1 MTRHR
6 WVMISR
12 IFGSAGL
19 SGVMLA
25 TGVQAESAPAPE
37 RLLHRRDG
45 APPLVVERVAATA
58 DGVQATVVSSG
69 LAREQLVEWDRIAGI
84 DPGPRGVLE
93 AGVETGIENGTMLWR
108 GRTRLERGD
117 ARLARAAFE
126 AALEASFDSPASFRS
141 GTARIALEG
150 MTRSS
155 IAMGESS
162 RVLGEATLFTELEA
176 SGESPSR
183 FGQFGGL
190 IDAETGL
197 LTAVPPVGGSED
209 RSRMLE
215 WFRRVPTADS
225 AQAARRDLLS
235 RLMARRGPPE
245 ERPATL
251 GAGDRLLYRL
261 TELDGDDSGTR
272 ERARRQLLEGIRDF
286 PRWKASWVRFFVG
299 RAALERDTDPE
310 RRMRGVLD
318 LVHVLAFESA
328 APPVLRRESLR
339 LAVTALRELGREES
353 AAILESILFAEH
365 PDGLLPETTP

>member
-1 MTRHR
+1 
-6 WVMISR
+6 MISR

-162 RVLGEATLFTELEA
+162 RVLGEATLFAELEA

-225 AQAARRDLLS
+225 AQASRRDLLS

-286 PRWKASWVRFFVG
+286 
-299 RAALERDTDPE
+299 
-310 RRMRGVLD
+310 
-318 LVHVLAFESA
+318 
-328 APPVLRRESLR
+328 
-339 LAVTALRELGREES
+339 
-353 AAILESILFAEH
+353 
-365 PDGLLPETTP
+365 